1 MQTTGAI
8 TGYIDVAQ
16 IALYVFWLF
25 FFGLVIYLRKED
37 KREGY
42 PLVGE
47 QPGELAV
54 GWPLLPKPKSFLLP
68 NGDVVY
74 APGERPP
81 QPDFNGVPADPWF
94 GSALVPTGNPL
105 LSGVGPNASALRS
118 DTPDT
123 LTDGK
128 TIRIVPMRTR
138 PDYVVDEDGPDPRGM
153 SVIAADG
160 VVVGTVSDMWF
171 DIAEDLIRYLE
182 VNLTAGGT
190 ILVPS
195 PLTNVVGDTINVV
208 SILGAQFAD
217 APRTASPDIVTS
229 REEDRISAYFASGHL
244 FASPARSEPL
254 I

>member
-8 TGYIDVAQ
+8 TEYIDVAQ

-47 QPGELAV
+47 QPGEMAV
-54 GWPLLPKPKSFLLP
+54 GWPLPPKPKSFLLP
-68 NGDVVY
+68 NGNVVY
-74 APGERPP
+74 APQPEPP
-81 QPDFNGVPADPWF
+81 QPDFDGVPADPWF
-94 GSALVPTGNPL
+94 GSALVPNGNPL
-105 LSGVGPNASALRS
+105 LARVGPNAFALRAEV
-118 DTPDT
+118 PDT

-128 TIRIVPMRTR
+128 TTRIVPLRTR

-153 SVIAADG
+153 SVVAADG
-160 VVVGTVSDMWF
+160 VAVGTVADMWF

-190 ILVPS
+190 ILVPMALS
-195 PLTNVVGDTINVV
+195 KVVGDTINVV
-208 SILGAQFAD
+208 SIMGAQFAD
-217 APRTASPDIVTS
+217 APRTASLEVVTL
-229 REEDRISAYFASGHL
+229 REEDQISAYFASGHM